1 LEVSLAQ
8 VVDDASASVIV
19 PSNVTMS
26 KRVPSDILIK
36 VDPLLMRRALVNIF
50 SNAIQA
56 MPDGGTLLV
65 SAASEGGAIRL
76 SVMDNGVGMSKETL
90 SRLFQPLFTTKAKGM
105 GMGLAVIKRIVEAHN
120 GSINIQSE
128 PGEGTTVTIILPQQ

>member
-1 LEVSLAQ
+1 
-8 VVDDASASVIV
+8 
-19 PSNVTMS
+19 MS
-26 KRVPSDILIK
+26 KRVPSDMLIK
-36 VDPLLMRRALVNIF
+36 VDPLLMRRVLVNLF

-65 SAASEGGAIRL
+65 SAAREGDAIRI

-128 PGEGTTVTIILPQQ
+128 QGEGTTVTIILPQQ